1 VGREREQK
9 MSLRRDEPAVTQARR
24 ILAHSMQSEG
34 SPYYDFS
41 GGVAIVLTSKNS
53 TQMLV
58 LKVYCSCN
66 KGDSSITISA
76 MFV

>member
-1 VGREREQK
+1 VETNLTDSE
-9 MSLRRDEPAVTQARR
+9 AARC

-41 GGVAIVLTSKNS
+41 GGVAIVLSSKKS

-58 LKVYCSCN
+58 FEVYCSCN
-66 KGDSSITISA
+66 KGDSSMTISA
-76 MFV
+76 VFV